1 MANLRPLPATSL
13 LRLKARRSSKML
25 LIAADAA
32 CRAALRRS
40 CRSFPTGC
48 PEMPFTWAIADRGM
62 GPVAQLYDVSMSLG
76 GPDVMISRIR

>member
-1 MANLRPLPATSL
+1 VSGSPAEKLPE
-13 LRLKARRSSKML
+13 
-25 LIAADAA
+25 
-32 CRAALRRS
+32 
-40 CRSFPTGC
+40 FPTGC